1 MAKKMKPELNLL
13 VAMLIFG
20 SIGIFVKN
28 INLPSTAIVLWRT
41 IIGSTFLALVFL
53 LTKQPVSY
61 THLDVYKRQK
71 EHIPCINTLEL

>member
-53 LTKQPVSY
+53 LTKHP
-61 THLDVYKRQK
+61 
-71 EHIPCINTLEL
+71 INLQGIRITLRYSSQLE